1 MRTINYLIDIFLIGY
16 SLYFFIFVCLGL
28 FTKKDKSLKNPEK
41 KFAIIIPAHNEEE
54 VISKLLINLRKIDY
68 PRNLYDIYVVADNCQ
83 DRTTSIARSYKVN
96 VIERI
101 NHLQKGKGYALKY
114 AFQKIGL
121 SNGNSNYD
129 AAVIFDADNLVQENF
144 LKVMNNRLLKGEKI
158 IQSYVDSK
166 NPADNWVTAT
176 FSMMFW
182 INDRYNLLSRY
193 NVGLSAVLMGTG
205 MCISSD
211 TLNKTGWN
219 TTTLTEDLEYSI
231 QALSQGIKTTFTKG
245 TRIYDEKP
253 LSFRASCR
261 QRLRWARG
269 QLSVVFKYVPAL
281 IYQGFKQK
289 NLAILDGSIRLFQ
302 QPFIMS
308 YSIITVLRILFPKTF
323 FSPLFNLIIEN
334 VRVLGMFLPLMP
346 FILPTSVYFLDNLSL
361 KSLKYV
367 IFFPVFM
374 YSWVF
379 ILYWALITLDKNDWI
394 PTRHSRSLSRED
406 MLRETGT

>member
-1 MRTINYLIDIFLIGY
+1 MKTVNYLIDIFLIGY
-16 SLYFFIFVCLGL
+16 SIYFFTFVCIGL
-28 FTKKDKSLKNPEK
+28 FSRKEMKTKKAENR
-41 KFAIIIPAHNEEE
+41 FAVIIPAHNEEE
-54 VISKLLINLRKIDY
+54 VISKLLINLKEVDY
-68 PRNLYDIYVVADNCQ
+68 PDYLYDIFVVADNCK
-83 DRTTSIARSYKVN
+83 DNTAAIARSYNVN
-96 VIERI
+96 VLERI

-114 AFQKIGL
+114 AFHKIGL
-121 SNGNSNYD
+121 TNGSSNYD
-129 AAVIFDADNLVQENF
+129 AAVVFDADNLVKENF
-144 LKVMNNRLLKGEKI
+144 LEVMNNRLINGEKI
-158 IQSYVDSK
+158 IQAYVDSK

-182 INDRYNLLSRY
+182 INDRFNLLSRY

-205 MCISSD
+205 MCISAD

-231 QALSQGIKTTFTKG
+231 QALSQGIKTAFTKE

-253 LSFRASCR
+253 MSFTASCR

-269 QLSVVFKYVPAL
+269 QLSVVFKYVPDL
-281 IYQGFKQK
+281 IYQGIKQK
-289 NLAILDGSIRLFQ
+289 NIAILDGGLRLFQ

-308 YSIITVLRILFPKTF
+308 YSIVTVLRLLFPGTF
-323 FSPLFNLIIEN
+323 FSPLFNLAIEN
-334 VRVLGMFLPLMP
+334 IGILGIFLPLMP

-367 IFFPVFM
+367 IFFPLFM
-374 YSWVF
+374 YSWVLL
-379 ILYWALITLDKNDWI
+379 LYWALVTLNKKDWI

-406 MLRETGT
+406 MLSETGT